1 VARGTL
7 VSELSA
13 VPDDPQALLDWVE
26 TQGWGDGLPVIAPTE
41 DRVQAMLDTTP
52 LAPSHIVGVVEPR
65 RGEATVEKIA
75 VNAVLAG
82 CKPAYFPAVLAAVEA
97 VCDPRFNLYALN
109 TTTCCATPALM
120 LNGPARQT
128 LGIECGYSCL
138 GQNGRANATIGR
150 ALRLVMR
157 NVGGSIPGAVSKS
170 VFGQP
175 GRVSLCFGEWEERSP
190 WPPFHVRRGFAA
202 EESTV
207 TAVCATGTQDIA
219 DIFADTGEELVWVL
233 AHSIDWI
240 GNNKVLVRQDQGD
253 MLLLLC
259 PDFAHKIAR
268 DGLDV
273 PAVQQM
279 LLEWTRTPI
288 ERWYRAHWPKLEKLG
303 YVDGNVVPLAARPEQ
318 FLLAVAGG
326 ESGHHA
332 LYFCTF
338 GLTWSVTKPFTLD
351 AEWTGGEVCDL
362 PEPPKP

>member
-7 VSELSA
+7 VSAMHSLA
-13 VPDDPQALLDWVE
+13 NDPEALLAFVE
-26 TQGWGDGLPVIAPTE
+26 DQGWGDGLPVVPPTE
-41 DRVQAMLDTTP
+41 ERVQRMLDGTP
-52 LAPSHIVGVVEPR
+52 LRPDHVVGVVEPR

-82 CKPAYFPAVLAAVEA
+82 CRPEYLPAVLAAVEA
-97 VCDPRFNLYALN
+97 VCAPEFNLYALN

-120 LNGPARQT
+120 LNGPARRT

-138 GQNGRANATIGR
+138 GHNGRANATIGR

-157 NVGGSIPGAVSKS
+157 NVGGAVPGAVTKS

-175 GRVSLCFGEWEERSP
+175 GRLSLCFGEWEERSP
-190 WPPFHVRRGFAA
+190 WPPFHVRRGFAPA
-202 EESTV
+202 DSV
-207 TAVCATGTQDIA
+207 LTAVSATGTQDIA

-240 GNNKVLVRQDQGD
+240 GNNKVLVPQDKGD

-268 DGLDV
+268 DGIDV
-273 PAVQQM
+273 PTLQRM

-288 ERWYRAHWPKLEKLG
+288 TRWHRAHWPKLEQRG
-303 YVDGNVVPLAARPEQ
+303 YVDGDTVPLAARPEQ
-318 FLLAVAGG
+318 FLIAVAGG

-338 GLTWSVTKPFTLD
+338 GLTWSVSKRFVLG
-351 AEWTGGEVCDL
+351 AEWSGGESCDL
-362 PEPPKP
+362 PA

>member
-1 VARGTL
+1 
-7 VSELSA
+7 
-13 VPDDPQALLDWVE
+13 
-26 TQGWGDGLPVIAPTE
+26 
-41 DRVQAMLDTTP
+41 
-52 LAPSHIVGVVEPR
+52 
-65 RGEATVEKIA
+65 

-82 CKPAYFPAVLAAVEA
+82 CPPACFPAVLAAVEA
-97 VCDPRFNLYALN
+97 VCEPQFNLYALN

-120 LNGPARQT
+120 VNGPGRAA

-138 GQNGRANATIGR
+138 GHNGRANATIGR
-150 ALRLVMR
+150 TLRLVMR
-157 NVGGSIPGAVSKS
+157 NVGGAVPGAVSKS

-202 EESTV
+202 TDSTV

-240 GNNKVLVRQDQGD
+240 GNNKVLVAQDKGD

-268 DGLDV
+268 DGIGV
-273 PAVQQM
+273 PTLQRM
-279 LLEWTRTPI
+279 LLEGTRTPI
-288 ERWYRAHWPKLEKLG
+288 ERWHKNHWPKLERLG
-303 YVDGNVVPLAARPEQ
+303 YVDGNVVPLAAKPEQ
-318 FLLAVAGG
+318 FLIAVAGG

-332 LYFCTF
+332 CYFCTF
-338 GLTWSVTKPFTLD
+338 GLTWSVTKRFEVG
-351 AEWTGGEVCDL
+351 AEWTGGEACEL
-362 PEPPKP
+362 AGRPPAE